1 MAIKTI
7 RNLYPGINP
16 HCNSQL
22 QTPGNDEMLNQ
33 WPSFHGDHITD
44 IGYALNRQLLPRGY
58 YATSESSMQL
68 RLIYLASGIEDS
80 VRTRRPDVAVLAM
93 PGAQAPAAMMTAT
106 HPTLTLEL
114 DDPNDDPNDMYMAVV
129 IRTLTGDEL
138 VTRIELL
145 SPSNKPGQG
154 GYAHYD
160 HNRTEALKHGA
171 SLVELDYLH
180 EFRPI
185 HPGVPRYPDK
195 DTSHAYAL
203 YVTRAPAFGKGA
215 RVDVYGF
222 DAASAFPIIG
232 IPLRDDDSLIFDLGT
247 VYRHTF
253 EQGGW
258 GIRSGFVDYAAQPVR
273 FDSYSP
279 ADRARI
285 LRHMASIAAAVA
297 RGDDLETAE
306 IT

>member
-33 WPSFHGDHITD
+33 WSSFHSDHITD

-80 VRTRRPDVAVLAM
+80 VQTRRPDVAILAT
-93 PGAQAPAAMMTAT
+93 PSAQAVEAVMTANR
-106 HPTLTLEL
+106 PTFTLEL
-114 DDPNDDPNDMYMAVV
+114 DDPDDDPNDVYMAVV

-145 SPSNKPGQG
+145 SPSNMPGQG

-185 HPGVPRYPDK
+185 HPGVPIYPTKPD
-195 DTSHAYAL
+195 SHAYAL

-215 RVDVYGF
+215 KVDVFSF
-222 DAASAFPIIG
+222 DAASPFPIIE
-232 IPLRDDDSLIFDLGT
+232 IPLRGDESLIFDLGA
-247 VYRHTF
+247 VYHHTF

-258 GIRSGFVDYAAQPVR
+258 GIRSGFVDYAEQPVR
-273 FDSYSP
+273 LDTYSP

-285 LRHMASIAAAVA
+285 LQHMASIAAAIA
-297 RGDDLETAE
+297 RGEDLETA
-306 IT
+306 IIA